1 MNDILLKPNFIQ
13 NPQSLFELIDTSIN
27 WDNRMKTRKTASF
40 GKAYN
45 YSQMSYPF
53 QKFPDF
59 LEEICQNI
67 KLELNFEPN
76 NCLINYYENGKAK
89 MGYHSDQIGI
99 LAEGT
104 GIVIISL
111 GETRILKFRNI
122 EDKTIFK
129 EFELPSGSL
138 LYMNQ
143 ETQNNWQHSIP
154 KSNTENPRM
163 SLTFRKLK

>member
-13 NPQSLFELIDTSIN
+13 NPQSLFELINISII
-27 WDNRMKTRKTASF
+27 WDNRMKARKTASF

-53 QKFPDF
+53 QEFPSF
-59 LEEICQNI
+59 LEKIRQNI
-67 KLELNFEPN
+67 KIELNFETN
-76 NCLINYYENGKAK
+76 NCLINYYENGLSK
-89 MGYHSDQIGI
+89 MGYHSDQIDI
-99 LAEGT
+99 LAENT
-104 GIVIISL
+104 GIAIISL

-122 EDKTIFK
+122 ENKTIFK

-138 LYMNQ
+138 FYMNQ

-163 SLTFRKLK
+163 SLTFRKLR